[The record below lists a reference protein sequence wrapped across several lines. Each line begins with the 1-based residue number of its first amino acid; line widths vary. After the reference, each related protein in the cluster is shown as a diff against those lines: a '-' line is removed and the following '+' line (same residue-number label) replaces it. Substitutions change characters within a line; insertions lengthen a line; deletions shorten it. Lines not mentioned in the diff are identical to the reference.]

1 MKGLPFP
8 LAKIFKPIFLHSS
21 SQKWIDQQ
29 TCIVR
34 LLIQRSSFSRPA
46 LHEVRTFPVLWCH
59 LVRLRSLFHRY
70 DSSPLVSPLWIAS
83 SLFDFVENIVFL
95 KLLDKYLRWP
105 CIVCTKCAQHILALF
120 KTQNLVKTS
129 PKGFPFVKRWTDC
142 SNLHLKMLWNP
153 NTTFE
158 KTFFEVW
165 QSEFCRL
172 YSIK

>member
-8 LAKIFKPIFLHSS
+8 LAKIFKPIFIHSS
-21 SQKWIDQQ
+21 SQKWIYQQ

-59 LVRLRSLFHRY
+59 LVRPWSLFHGY

-95 KLLDKYLRWP
+95 KPLDKYLRWP
-105 CIVCTKCAQHILALF
+105 CIVCTKCAQHILALT

-129 PKGFPFVKRWTDC
+129 PKGFPFVKQWTDC
-142 SNLHLKMLWNP
+142 SNLKSQNVVEPKYHFRENILWSL
-153 NTTFE
+153 TEWILQT
-158 KTFFEVW
+158 V
-165 QSEFCRL
+165 L
-172 YSIK
+172 Y